1 MNYGAAEDRR
11 AGRIAIGIVLAIA
24 LVGAGWWLWQRSRA
38 PAPVADT
45 AVAEPETPP
54 AEEPADPPAIQHP
67 LEPDA
72 APADSAAAPLPTD
85 PDQAAQTALLD
96 LFGADFAG
104 WLVTDQLARR
114 LVATVDN
121 LPRNSRIEL
130 LRPLHPPAG
139 PFVVEREM
147 LDATVNEERITLAEA
162 NFARYDRLVALL
174 ANVDA
179 AQAASMYRRI
189 YPQLQAAYQDLGYP
203 NGYFNDRVVA
213 VIDHLLATPEPEG
226 PLLLEQP
233 KVMYR
238 FADPELER
246 LSPGQKLLLRI
257 GPAHARTVKQKL
269 AQIRAQITTPATH
282 TTTNTTTTTTRE

>member
-1 MNYGAAEDRR
+1 MNYGAAEDQR

-24 LVGAGWWLWQRSRA
+24 VIGGGWWLWQRSRQA
-38 PAPVADT
+38 APVTDAV
-45 AVAEPETPP
+45 VAEPEAPP
-54 AEEPADPPAIQHP
+54 AEEPAGPPPIQHP
-67 LEPDA
+67 LEPE
-72 APADSAAAPLPTD
+72 APAADSGAAVLPTD
-85 PDQAAQTALLD
+85 PDEAAKTALTD

-121 LPRNSRIEL
+121 LPRNSRIEP
-130 LRPLHPPAG
+130 LRPLHAPAG
-139 PFVVEREM
+139 PFVVDREVI
-147 LDATVNEERITLAEA
+147 DATVNEERITLAEA

-174 ANVDA
+174 SSVDA

-203 NGYFNDRVVA
+203 SGYFNDRVVS

-238 FADPELER
+238 FADPDLEA

-269 AQIRAQITTPATH
+269 AQIRAQITTPATN
-282 TTTNTTTTTTRE
+282 TNKE